1 MSLDGGSALVPG
13 VGGAGQVTSPFEML
27 GSNWVRGAGS
37 KGRNKY

>member
-1 MSLDGGSALVPG
+1 MEAVPLFQVG
-13 VGGAGQVTSPFEML
+13 VGLARSQVPLEML